1 MLTFLILLR
10 LERVVEVRTEQ
21 PGFTFRGKL
30 VRTFLEVTF

>member
-1 MLTFLILLR
+1 MLTFSIPAR

-30 VRTFLEVTF
+30 VRAFPNVTF